1 MVRVSARRHRSRSPC
16 SDDWNRTLLDLPYD
30 QGDLANGFQ
39 LSGMV
44 RGYRTLRRSDAPN
57 GTLSLLALVPL
68 SHFLRWSLADLK
80 RSFLSP
86 EGKPLLR
93 EGRYAAP

>member
-1 MVRVSARRHRSRSPC
+1 MTKAI
-16 SDDWNRTLLDLPYD
+16 WRTVFNSV
-30 QGDLANGFQ
+30 AWCAA
-39 LSGMV
+39 
-44 RGYRTLRRSDAPN
+44 TARSDAPD

-93 EGRYAAP
+93 DGRYAAP